1 MNLRIGLHFPRS
13 ELLSV
18 LEIRLDFALA
28 TLNQI
33 MTVDQVERKGKKMK
47 LYLRYHYCCFYSHVY
62 IGCSNELHF
71 HFQVLPVYYN
81 CYQKKG
87 NFVDENFKRS
97 CLLFRFIT
105 FIYLVLM
112 YCKLF

>member
-33 MTVDQVERKGKKMK
+33 MTVDQVERKGKKWS
-47 LYLRYHYCCFYSHVY
+47 FT
-62 IGCSNELHF
+62 F
-71 HFQVLPVYYN
+71 
-81 CYQKKG
+81 
-87 NFVDENFKRS
+87 D
-97 CLLFRFIT
+97 IT
-105 FIYLVLM
+105 TAAAL
-112 YCKLF
+112 

>member
-47 LYLRYHYCCFYSHVY
+47 LCLRYHYCCFYSHVY

-81 CYQKKG
+81 CYQKK
-87 NFVDENFKRS
+87 ETLLTRISKES

-105 FIYLVLM
+105 HLYVVLM

>member
-47 LYLRYHYCCFYSHVY
+47 LYLRYHYCC
-62 IGCSNELHF
+62 CSIIMCTL
-71 HFQVLPVYYN
+71 
-81 CYQKKG
+81 
-87 NFVDENFKRS
+87 
-97 CLLFRFIT
+97 
-105 FIYLVLM
+105 LVLM
-112 YCKLF
+112 NYIFISKFCLSTTIAIKKGIFVGENFQRVVFTI